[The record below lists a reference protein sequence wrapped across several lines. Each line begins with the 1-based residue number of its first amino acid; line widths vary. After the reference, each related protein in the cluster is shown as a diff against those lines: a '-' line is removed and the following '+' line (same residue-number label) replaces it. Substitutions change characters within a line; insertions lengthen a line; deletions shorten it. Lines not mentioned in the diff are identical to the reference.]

1 MMKKLLIYPFTK
13 EMCPLVRYRSLLKE
27 YELIAAIPEQGFGW
41 EGKDVCEIDGGTPTG
56 FLLGGIFSDE
66 LKRCDAVLLKG
77 GEKNKKKEYTECEE
91 LARASEK
98 ELITIIPTIMQ
109 EPEITPSDLKLKE
122 IPIPVVMVMGLGEN
136 CQKFDIQLGL
146 RDTFM
151 KAGYKVSQFGTK
163 SYSMLFGVDPL
174 PVAPETSLWK
184 KVYLYNNLFWETYK
198 RDKADILIIGVPGGI
213 MPITSYAYEMFGETA
228 LALSYAARPDITL
241 LSYYNVVPTQE
252 YFEMLRQ
259 YAHYRLGAVNINF
272 HASNTKLINDNDTHA
287 LSYLTLKS
295 QFVLDE
301 VARHAPDMLPYIFN
315 SLTLKSSE
323 PVYLK
328 VIENLQQNVSII

>member
-1 MMKKLLIYPFTK
+1 MKKLLIYQFTK
-13 EMCPLVRYRSLLKE
+13 EMCPLVRYRSLLKG

-56 FLLGGIFSDE
+56 FILGGIFSDE
-66 LKRCDAVLLKG
+66 LRRCDAVLFNTC
-77 GEKNKKKEYTECEE
+77 EKNSRKEYAECVE
-91 LARASEK
+91 LTRASGK
-98 ELITIIPTIMQ
+98 ELVTIIPTIMQ
-109 EPEITPSDLKLKE
+109 EPEITPSDLKLRE
-122 IPIPVVMVMGLGEN
+122 IPVPVIMVMGLGEN

-151 KAGYKVSQFGTK
+151 KAGYIVSQFGTK
-163 SYSMLFGVDPL
+163 SYSMLFGFDSL
-174 PVAPETSLWK
+174 PEMPETSLWK
-184 KVYLYNNLFWETYK
+184 KTYLYNNLFWEAYK
-198 RDKADILIIGVPGGI
+198 REKPDILIVGVPGGI
-213 MPITSYAYEMFGETA
+213 MPITSYAYERFGETA

-259 YAHYRLGAVNINF
+259 YARYHLGAMNIHF
-272 HASNTKLINDNDTHA
+272 HASNTKLIVDNDNHA

-301 VARHAPDMLPYIFN
+301 VAGQTPDMLQYIFN
-315 SLTLKSSE
+315 SLSPESSDLA
-323 PVYLK
+323 YLK
-328 VIENLQQNVSII
+328 IIEELQQNVSII